1 MYDEFLELRVL
12 ESDRF
17 ESGGGYSGGR
27 KGSLGH
33 KSYAKRILYLVVAMV
48 MVEQD
53 MAVVENHFL
62 RCQHMKSPHELDER
76 VVVTEPVGPRA
87 VGGHHQECP
96 RRRPPR

>member
-1 MYDEFLELRVL
+1 MVIYVIRKPHPEYRITWKCWWPHRRRVL

-62 RCQHMKSPHELDER
+62 VEF
-76 VVVTEPVGPRA
+76 
-87 VGGHHQECP
+87 
-96 RRRPPR
+96 